1 MCRRRR
7 FEKPA
12 SRFFLTGNFARNF
25 IKASSKHFYAIYN
38 ASIDNVLQTN
48 HHTRLVHTLVDHRMR
63 IGMPIRPSCVIF
75 NVSSHTHKISNIFTL
90 KMTKNRSRCFP
101 TTFRI
106 HSDRQYFI
114 LVHTRSDMAPMGRH
128 WTPYLYLRGNH
139 HEKQNIRKVANRK
152 LQPPSSPKHC
162 SFTQYQ
168 HVRYRLYISPID
180 S

>member
-1 MCRRRR
+1 MLTQ
-7 FEKPA
+7 EKVLY
-12 SRFFLTGNFARNF
+12 FKLVDVVCTLLTDFLLLTFSTA
-25 IKASSKHFYAIYN
+25 KASENHPVSYAIYN

-48 HHTRLVHTLVDHRMR
+48 HHTRLVHTLVGHRMR
-63 IGMPIRPSCVIF
+63 IGTPIRPSCVIF

-90 KMTKNRSRCFP
+90 KMTKNRSQCFP

-114 LVHTRSDMAPMGRH
+114 LVHMRSDMAPMGRH

-152 LQPPSSPKHC
+152 LQPPSSPMMMEC
-162 SFTQYQ
+162 
-168 HVRYRLYISPID
+168 
-180 S
+180 